1 VYSGLLK
8 AHRRSKR
15 GIGRQRSVS
24 RRPGILNESATGH
37 ARMAASLRK
46 RAAARDSATFTYLVS
61 PRRGCEQTDLQPRI
75 KAPRPRGTMS
85 TIQRSPKR
93 CTWRMTSR
101 FSADGAPWP
110 DPRRSCHGAGAQT
123 QCRTAGQLTHVSHHP
138 RRTASPAKPRR
149 AAEAPCDEIR
159 SAATAYSAMPRLC
172 RKSSGS
178 GAVKRPTRA

>member
-101 FSADGAPWP
+101 FSAD
-110 DPRRSCHGAGAQT
+110 DGAGAQT

-159 SAATAYSAMPRLC
+159 SGATAYSAMPRLC